1 MTNIKIYSVI
11 TRKIIFMFVLFFGF
25 LHFQLF
31 CQVIDWE
38 QTFGGEGIDI
48 GLCVQPAIDGGY
60 ITCGWTTSF
69 EEDNIDIYLIKTDDQ
84 GNEIWS
90 KTIGGSGSESA
101 RTIHQTA
108 DSCYIMIGSTTSF
121 GSGAFDVYL
130 IKLDVNGNEIWTQ
143 CYGGIAH
150 DRGYCGQ
157 QTSDGGYIIVGHTES
172 FGSGYWDIYLIKTD
186 ENGNEIWS
194 NTFGGSD
201 AEYGYFV
208 RQTNDGGFIITGYT
222 TSFGAGSKDVY
233 LIKTDHLG
241 NETWSKTFGGIY
253 GDLGSSVLQTSDG
266 GYIIAGYMAPYVA
279 SYFFLLKTDENGNE
293 IWSHTFGGNC
303 CWSVNQTSDGGYIL
317 CGQRGSYNMDI
328 FVVKTDEDGN
338 EIWSQAYGGS
348 GYDAGCYI
356 FETSDAGYILS
367 GTYDF
372 DLYLLKL
379 LPENVSIE
387 DTELIGGS
395 ASLFLKPA
403 YPNPFNP
410 ATTISFFTAE
420 NAESAEIIIYNIKGQ
435 LVKTLTPMTN
445 DQSASWRMTNVV
457 WDGKDENGWQLSNG
471 IYFYC
476 LKIGNRI
483 IDTKKCVILR

>member
-1 MTNIKIYSVI
+1 MTNIKIYTAM
-11 TRKIIFMFVLFFGF
+11 TRKIIFMFVLFFCF

-38 QTFGGEGIDI
+38 QTFGGEGTDI

-69 EEDNIDIYLIKTDDQ
+69 EENSDIYLIKTDDQ

-90 KTIGGSGSESA
+90 NTIGGSGYESA
-101 RTIHQTA
+101 KIIIQTT
-108 DSCYIMIGSTTSF
+108 DSCYVLVGSTTSF
-121 GSGAFDVYL
+121 GSGNYDVYL
-130 IKLDVNGNEIWTQ
+130 IKLDEDGNEIWTQ
-143 CYGGIAH
+143 CYGGIAD
-150 DRGYCGQ
+150 DRGYCVQ

-241 NETWSKTFGGIY
+241 NEIWSKTFGGSHA
-253 GDLGSSVLQTSDG
+253 DLGSSVLQTSDG
-266 GYIIAGYMAPYVA
+266 GYIIAGYMSPNVE
-279 SYFFLLKTDENGNE
+279 SHFFLLKTDENGNE
-293 IWSHTFGGNC
+293 IWSHTFGGNY
-303 CWSVNQTSDGGYIL
+303 CWSMNQTSDSGFIL
-317 CGQRGSYNMDI
+317 CGKKYLGNFDMDI
-328 FVVKTDEDGN
+328 FVVKTDENGN
-338 EIWSQAYGGS
+338 EIWSQVYGGP
-348 GYDAGCYI
+348 GYDSGCYI
-356 FETSDAGYILS
+356 IESPDGGYIMA

-372 DLYLLKL
+372 YLYLLKL

-387 DTELIGGS
+387 ETEFIGGS

-403 YPNPFNP
+403 YPNPFNSEI
-410 ATTISFFTAE
+410 TISFSLNTE
-420 NAESAEIIIYNIKGQ
+420 NTE
-435 LVKTLTPMTN
+435 
-445 DQSASWRMTNVV
+445 
-457 WDGKDENGWQLSNG
+457 
-471 IYFYC
+471 
-476 LKIGNRI
+476 
-483 IDTKKCVILR
+483 DT

>member
-1 MTNIKIYSVI
+1 MTNEKNYTTI
-11 TRKIIFMFVLFFGF
+11 TRKIIFMFILFFSF

-69 EEDNIDIYLIKTDDQ
+69 GDDIDIYLIKTDDQ

-101 RTIHQTA
+101 KIIIQTT
-108 DSCYIMIGSTTSF
+108 DSCYVLIGSTTTF
-121 GSGAFDVYL
+121 GSGNYDVYL
-130 IKLDVNGNEIWTQ
+130 IKLDEDGNEIWTQ
-143 CYGGIAH
+143 CYGGIDN
-150 DRGYCGQ
+150 DRGYCVQ

-208 RQTNDGGFIITGYT
+208 RQTNDNGFILTGYT
-222 TSFGAGSKDVY
+222 TSFGAGSQDVY
-233 LIKTDHLG
+233 LIKTDNLG
-241 NETWSKTFGGIY
+241 NEIWSKTFGGVY

-266 GYIIAGYMAPYVA
+266 DYIIAGYMAPYSA
-279 SYFFLLKTDENGNE
+279 SQFFLLKTDENGDE
-293 IWSHTFGGNC
+293 IWLHTYGGNC
-303 CWSVNQTSDGGYIL
+303 CWSMNQTSDSGFIL
-317 CGQRGSYNMDI
+317 CGHLGSTNMNI
-328 FVVKTDEDGN
+328 FVVRTDEDGD
-338 EIWSQAYGGS
+338 EIWSQVYGGPD
-348 GYDAGCYI
+348 YDSGCYI
-356 FETSDAGYILS
+356 FETSDSGYIMA
-367 GTYDF
+367 GTYGF

-395 ASLFLKPA
+395 ASICLKPA

-410 ATTISFFTAE
+410 TTTISFQISNELNEQAKI
-420 NAESAEIIIYNIKGQ
+420 EIFNIKGQ
-435 LVKTLTPMTN
+435 KIKQYSIIN
-445 DQSASWRMTNVV
+445 NQSSITWNGT
-457 WDGKDENGWQLSNG
+457 DENDLPVASG
-471 IYFYC
+471 IYFY
-476 LKIGNRI
+476 KMKSGNYNE
-483 IDTKKCVILR
+483 TKKMILLK